1 MNELKALILC
11 GGKGERLRPITD
23 GIPKPLVKIGGDT
36 ILSHQLKY
44 LKNQGISHFILAT
57 GYKSEL
63 IEEYISKNF
72 SNYNIKIINSGDVDI
87 MLRVKESLVE
97 LEEDFLICYGD
108 TLANVNIELLYQFH
122 QEHRSQATV
131 TSFQLESQFGVLEI
145 ADNGR
150 VDEFKEKPKLDVWI
164 NIGFFIINP
173 NIISEEISNFADFIY
188 SLSKN
193 KILYSYK
200 HQDLHITINTLNELK
215 QAEQNIKHFI

>member
-23 GIPKPLVKIGGDT
+23 DIPKPLVEIGGDT

-44 LKNQGISHFILAT
+44 LKNQGIGHFILAT

-63 IEEYISKNF
+63 IEDYIDKNF

-87 MLRVKESLVE
+87 MLRVKESLDQ
-97 LEEDFLICYGD
+97 LQEDFLICYGD
-108 TLANVNIELLYQFH
+108 TLANVNIKLLYQFH

-131 TSFQLESQFGVLEI
+131 TSYQLESQFGVLEI
-145 ADNGR
+145 ANNGI
-150 VDEFKEKPKLDVWI
+150 VDRFKEKPKLDVWI

-173 NIISEEISNFADFIY
+173 NIIQEEMSNFADFIY
-188 SLSKN
+188 YLSKN

-200 HQDLHITINTLNELK
+200 HKDLHITINTLNELK
-215 QAEQNIKHFI
+215 QAEQNIKNFI